1 MLQINLSHT
10 SVTDVGLLSLA
21 SMSCLQSMTILH
33 LKGLTPNGLMAAL
46 LACGGLTKVKL
57 QSTFRSLLPQRLF
70 EHFEARGCVFQWSDK
85 ILQVK
90 KVHSFTTPKEI
101 FLVKHFLYLRMV
113 FFLSCRLN

>member
-1 MLQINLSHT
+1 
-10 SVTDVGLLSLA
+10 
-21 SMSCLQSMTILH
+21 MTILH

-57 QSTFRSLLPQRLF
+57 QSYFRSLLPQRLF

-90 KVHSFTTPKEI
+90 KKFILLPLKKSFVLNSFFI
-101 FLVKHFLYLRMV
+101 YLCMV
-113 FFLSCRLN
+113 FFLAGGIRSSMLEVTVV